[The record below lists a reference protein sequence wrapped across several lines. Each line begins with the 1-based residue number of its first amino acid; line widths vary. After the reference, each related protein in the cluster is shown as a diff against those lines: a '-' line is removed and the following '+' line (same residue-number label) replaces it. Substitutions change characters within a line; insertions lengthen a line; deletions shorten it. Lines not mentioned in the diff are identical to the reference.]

1 MSPVYI
7 RRTKNHRSPRSKPM
21 GRLRLAWLNTAVRLS
36 NISITNPVTRA
47 QERDQPNPGRQDAF
61 GGVAKKG

>member
-1 MSPVYI
+1 
-7 RRTKNHRSPRSKPM
+7 M